1 MVSAAVKEKENG
13 RTIIRHHSVP
23 LHPSDSV
30 GRMCVNDPE
39 WECDNCYAC
48 RNYEPY
54 DYYDERRRDAEREE
68 QV

>member
-1 MVSAAVKEKENG
+1 MVSAAVKEKNNG
-13 RTIIRHHSVP
+13 NTVRYSSVS
-23 LHPSDSV
+23 LHPSDTDR
-30 GRMCVNDPE
+30 RMCVNDPE

-68 QV
+68 QI

>member
-1 MVSAAVKEKENG
+1 MVGAAVKEEING
-13 RTIIRHHSVP
+13 NTVQYSSVP
-23 LHPSDSV
+23 MHPSDTDR
-30 GRMCVNDPE
+30 RMCVNDPE